1 VKRGRW
7 GLAESGGTLPE
18 PAVTVTWN
26 PESCGAC
33 AAVILVLASGAA
45 PATEPEAIGDAWPAR
60 WNKVG
65 PVETA
70 VVGGLGVSLI
80 FVEFLVKA
88 PSTPRWN
95 SAILF
100 DDDARSALRAGSPG
114 GRSRASTASDIGY
127 AGLPFYA
134 IGVEAG
140 LVTWLGR
147 DKGDV
152 ALQLALINAE
162 ALIINGLLTRIAEKT
177 VGRLRPDGGDTSAFP
192 SGHTST
198 AFTVAAG
205 LCVQHSR
212 LQIYGGVA
220 DKVVCPAALT
230 VATGVGLLRIV
241 SDRHWATD
249 VLAGAVLGSVVGATV
264 SWAHMHDDG
273 RAPAT
278 SFSLGADGRSLVYGG
293 SF

>member
-1 VKRGRW
+1 VR
-7 GLAESGGTLPE
+7 
-18 PAVTVTWN
+18 
-26 PESCGAC
+26 
-33 AAVILVLASGAA
+33 AAIVVCLASGAA
-45 PATEPEAIGDAWPAR
+45 AAAEPQAVDDAWPAR

-80 FVEFLVKA
+80 FTEFLVKA

-95 SAILF
+95 STILF

-114 GRSRASTASDIGY
+114 GRSRAATASDFGY

-147 DKGDV
+147 DKGSV

-162 ALIINGLLTRIAEKT
+162 ALIINGLITRIAEKST
-177 VGRLRPDGGDTSAFP
+177 GRLRPDGSDTSAFP

-205 LCVQHSR
+205 LCVQHSH
-212 LQIYGGVA
+212 LEIYGGVA
-220 DKVVCPAALT
+220 DKLVCPGALT
-230 VATGVGLLRIV
+230 VAAATGLLRIV
-241 SDRHWATD
+241 SDRHWASD
-249 VLAGAVLGSVVGATV
+249 VVAGAVLGSLVGATV

-273 RAPAT
+273 RAPTT
-278 SFSLGADGRSLVYGG
+278 SFSLGGDGRSLVYGG
-293 SF
+293 RF